1 MHRASKQASTT
12 LIFCRN
18 PASSNSLRVSRIA
31 SAISGGSSRW
41 LFRLFLVPAHD
52 SFRLRRSS
60 FVEVKLDAIDHVEIV
75 VSSAASIP
83 SSVASPAMPYCPIRV
98 LETSGCQIL
107 SSGEEVFWCS
117 LRELVPESRP
127 PDQPHPGCLVRIP
140 AECSTGQ
147 AIATTMVP
155 KWSLWPGVWTAVERD
170 RERWMR
176 SIGSTCRRPRL
187 GAFLRSRY
195 RREAG

>member
-60 FVEVKLDAIDHVEIV
+60 FVEVKVKLDAIDHVEIV

-98 LETSGCQIL
+98 LETSGCQ
-107 SSGEEVFWCS
+107 
-117 LRELVPESRP
+117 
-127 PDQPHPGCLVRIP
+127 HPLVRRGSLLVQP
-140 AECSTGQ
+140 QRAGSGVP
-147 AIATTMVP
+147 TT
-155 KWSLWPGVWTAVERD
+155 
-170 RERWMR
+170 R
-176 SIGSTCRRPRL
+176 SFSSRVL
-187 GAFLRSRY
+187 GASKNPGGVQHRTSDRHHHGPKMEPLAGSLDSSREGPGKVDEVH
-195 RREAG
+195 RHL